1 MKRQNEIRR
10 KGVVLLLILGL
21 MAMFAISVLSYMIVT
36 SNMAETAQNAQKLD
50 AALSVP
56 PQDDVNV
63 ALRSLLIG
71 SNNQANPI
79 GPFSILENMYGDWR
93 VYDSY
98 TDSEDRST
106 TFDAKVAIFPYEGCA
121 VVVPQTDYSGHSAS
135 NNDYEY
141 RQMLSKFFEESGN
154 VLTFMG
160 LNVNGALD
168 SDTIDLWNSEVENTS
183 AYVIE
188 KVVTNPSA
196 STYKTNHGE
205 YWAEHYSKPHQNDPS
220 YIASNQGNY
229 AYLDQWHFKVEL
241 TDSLKNF
248 TSRLSNFEDFNTDS
262 SALVTVRLN
271 RPAYSG
277 TGVGGFSPGDV
288 HDSVLDP
295 AFVNSAPYLLGMCM
309 TYSFWMNPSAPDL
322 WPFYMNSGSPLNFR
336 SYWAHLTD
344 VNYDPRL
351 YTSDGSSLLYGDWN
365 GANFNA
371 SNTVLQGVYG
381 DHYCDYVRMNPPYT
395 APDLRS
401 PFLAFLEA
409 LNQDNGA
416 DSEEYPYS
424 SITPS
429 FHRPGSFEMLAGGY
443 LGQYASV
450 YSTGMTAR
458 LTALMRKLT
467 PRPLPLDHWRFTGGN
482 PDLENFNPSDSSSDF
497 VDNATSLAK
506 ALSGVRYYY
515 DDEGNLT
522 STEMLQY
529 DVDNDNDGVREGIWI
544 PSGLPIRYDKNG
556 TPYATMFSYTVV
568 DLDGR
573 VNVNAVG
580 NWDQLCQDWGSIGE
594 YDPYFSISS
603 LRNLANNAGP
613 GGSEVDPIDYME
625 NLSSSLG
632 FGWINDRNRTTD
644 DWDEADRGEG
654 RGYASMSLS
663 DALDSLF
670 ETANI
675 QDITDTAARLMWKR
689 YSNYVELKT
698 NDLAN
703 FAWNVYDIY
712 VYGKA
717 VSQPG
722 FSINGNE
729 TDASVVKAERYRFY
743 DPKECQ
749 SGDGLTT
756 GHIYPWRG
764 KTSLTLSNLPFDFS
778 DTGFRSYDPLG
789 RQIYTNVPRYSANP
803 YYTFLR
809 SSSFGDSPYGI
820 SALEALLRPS
830 DADGKLLDNSLVDDL
845 GISGYSK
852 RVRTKAKTS
861 LTTISADVPA
871 ASLVFPDA
879 YRMNDDKR
887 QGRYGF
893 VNLIRRNVRLELER
907 IFKEKGIYDDTDG
920 DGKNDYLY
928 GSGYDNNALLFSK
941 KVDEITMYLASL
953 LPKEILTGE
962 KIDLNALTDKNYWL
976 DLDYDGARN
985 LVIPNNLGA
994 HNKGLAKRMEYAR
1007 GLYIVLM
1014 TLIYEDLNAEL
1025 CHPYS
1030 EYDSGT
1036 SSMVESNL
1044 KNYFEDSFDLS
1055 VLQDQLGKDNDKTE
1069 LLGRELI
1076 ATRLAQWCVNV
1087 IDFSDPDATMT
1098 PFFFDPTPF
1107 DGWWIES
1114 YDWIDGVGD
1123 DGNHAVTTTGDNLW
1137 KVKGWSDL
1145 SNPEV
1150 KFLFPASNG
1159 VPSEQMCE
1167 YFRAAFDEA
1176 QAYQK
1181 GGKVDELLSWMNR
1194 DIEKLSDQ
1202 TKDLGFRLVWG
1213 MERPDLVLTETLNFH
1228 DLGIADTN
1236 IEWHKTNDA
1245 SDEVGYVKDGDDNDF
1260 DQVRRPKGSSY
1271 LELYCTANPNVPQS
1285 SELYLEDGGVWKLW
1299 LSKMLPAYVDAGT
1312 ENDSHTGSPYT
1323 WNHELELPVWRVAIS
1338 ESSDP
1343 LSLNEYVDTED
1354 ERFKT
1359 SNSPYLVK
1367 AENSVIN
1374 RLSPQKD
1381 DNKYYNDF
1389 SLFSMQPR
1397 QFRNTPLLQTNDVGN
1412 ISYLD
1417 PLRKVGTDLKPVIG
1431 NPEET
1436 AADILVPS
1444 WLKYCD
1450 FFSANILGSA
1460 VAKAYDDD
1468 RLNKALGVTSTSSAD
1483 EKKNARLLAAHRRE
1497 IDLDRIL
1504 WFANF
1509 SIGDDSTLSG
1519 ARDLP
1524 DGLRTFVKND
1534 TSRTLLEPNH
1544 YLVVG
1549 PEVQRE
1555 LGSAVAGAESVE
1567 DPNRQY
1573 GQKHGAKGFTID
1585 LNDLNYDPDAP
1596 GTPSRKYEY
1605 MVASSIVGN
1614 QGFNISEPLWTIPG
1628 KDPYYND
1635 QGKQISNATDF
1646 YPAKPVGGPYP
1657 ETGVY
1662 DVPFDM
1668 PISWGTRDPE
1678 TVDRLGTGYDDF
1690 LKNKVEN
1697 YPLVKDELFGLGTI
1711 PDYKTAFLQRA
1722 ADPNRPYHPLLNPY
1736 ITVDWNVMDL
1746 TIFNGEV
1753 ETEIATELIEA
1764 CNKRLFSGHDDYRWK
1779 DTENQIQLPKNLPL
1793 GLEDDDN
1800 KLALDKVFSSRAWG
1814 SAEQKMFSP
1823 NWASGARP
1831 NPWARAFKPC
1841 DKEAG
1846 LEHPAYPA
1854 ESGSTAR
1861 TYVKDGKYVAARFFP
1876 AHTLGG
1882 YNNRGAFETIEGT
1895 SQKWYSNLNNQ
1906 VDFQNKFQSP
1916 NNSANIP
1923 EDYYYAPHTPF
1934 EHLVWNDAP
1943 FSNPVELLLVPA
1955 SSPGRFGLEFIK
1967 AHKEGWNLEKLYHLE
1982 SDKRGALGSYGIYG
1996 YDGWYNKKNVPDNGD
2011 QEKLDDKGTMGPYLN
2026 FFATSKKP
2034 GETLHL
2040 VSLLDFVR
2048 VPSLEVD
2055 AKKMMTNPVGE
2066 TICDEDRNYLWRS
2079 THRESAK
2086 VNLNTV
2092 TEAAWNALLSPK
2104 NLTSKTPWERFIN
2117 WRRPFTMADDDQD
2130 GFPDRVAEMVQA
2142 YFQPSYTTSLW
2153 TQMDQS
2159 SAPVP
2164 GFSTLLAGS
2173 NCYVDDDNALFKG
2186 PLFDNYQNVFGSGSY
2201 DSTDPAN
2208 PQNKPFTDLGSYTY
2222 RYRVGDN
2229 DYFGTTDGGSASLS
2243 GIGITPPDS
2252 LKAILDN
2259 LAPKD
2264 ENGKPNGD
2272 GVVSF
2277 QPSQSYQT
2285 QTRTVGSDIVNFA
2298 EGTSNDLGNIIDNLA
2313 KDKPDGTPEDGVSSY
2328 EPLNSRGNLYE
2339 ATAEMQRLSGLTT
2352 NRSNV
2357 FAAWVTVGYFEL
2369 ERCKPGVN
2377 MPESDPDGQ
2386 KLTIGMLQD
2395 PSYKWYYYY
2404 QAIYP
2409 DGYTYGKELGSD
2421 DGEVKRHRGFSII
2434 DRSIPVDFRRGNS
2447 VNYQDA
2453 IIMKRIID

>member
-10 KGVVLLLILGL
+10 KGVVLLLVLGL

-50 AALSVP
+50 ATLDVP
-56 PQDDVNV
+56 VQDDVNV

-98 TDSEDRST
+98 ANAEDRST

-121 VVVPQTDYSGHSAS
+121 VVVPLTDYSGHTAS
-135 NNDYEY
+135 GDDYEY

-154 VLTFMG
+154 VLTFMELSDKG
-160 LNVNGALD
+160 NLD

-183 AYVIE
+183 AYVVE
-188 KVVTNPSA
+188 KVVTNPTS
-196 STYKTNHGE
+196 STYKTGSGE
-205 YWAEHYSKPHQNDPS
+205 YWAEHYSKPYDPS
-220 YIASNQGNY
+220 YVASNKKDYTN
-229 AYLDQWHFKVEL
+229 LDQWHFKVEL
-241 TDSLKNF
+241 TDSLKKF
-248 TSRLSNFEDFNTDS
+248 ASQLSNFEKFNTDS

-277 TGVGGFSPGDV
+277 TGAGGFSPGDV
-288 HDSVLDP
+288 HDSVLEP
-295 AFVNSAPYLLGMCM
+295 AAVNAAPYLLGLCM
-309 TYSFWMNPSAPDL
+309 TYSFWMNPAAPDL
-322 WPFYMNSGSPLNFR
+322 WPFYMNSGSALNFR

-344 VNYDPRL
+344 VNYDPRRHV
-351 YTSDGSSLLYGDWN
+351 SDGSGLLYGDWN
-365 GANFNA
+365 GSVFNA
-371 SNTVLQGVYG
+371 SNTVLQGVDG
-381 DHYCDYVRMNPPYT
+381 DNYCEYVRMNPSYT
-395 APDLRS
+395 APDSRS

-409 LNQDNGA
+409 LNYDDGA
-416 DSEEYPYS
+416 ASEEYPYS
-424 SITPS
+424 TITPS
-429 FHRPGSFEMLAGGY
+429 FHRPGAFEMLAGGY
-443 LGQYASV
+443 LGQYAGAFSA
-450 YSTGMTAR
+450 GKEAR

-497 VDNATSLAK
+497 VNNATSLAE
-506 ALSGVRYYY
+506 ALSGVRNHY
-515 DDEGNLT
+515 DGEGNVT
-522 STEMLQY
+522 STETLQY
-529 DVDNDNDGVREGIWI
+529 DVDNDNDGVREGVWI

-580 NWDQLCQDWGSIGE
+580 NWDQLCQDWGSME

-603 LRNLANNAGP
+603 LRSLAENAEPSGP
-613 GGSEVDPIDYME
+613 NEDLIPIDYME
-625 NLSSSLG
+625 NLSNTLG
-632 FGWINDRNRTTD
+632 FGWINDRNKTTD

-698 NDLAN
+698 NYLAD
-703 FAWNVYDIY
+703 FVWNKSDIS
-712 VYGKA
+712 VNGKS

-722 FSINGNE
+722 FSIDGKDE
-729 TDASVVKAERYRFY
+729 TEAKDVKFERYRFF
-743 DPKECQ
+743 DPKEITL
-749 SGDGLTT
+749 DGSTT
-756 GHIYPWRG
+756 GHVYPWRG
-764 KTSLTLSNLPFDFS
+764 KTSSTLSNYLFDFS
-778 DTGFRSYDPLG
+778 DSGFRSYDLWG
-789 RQIYTNVPRYSANP
+789 HVVYTNVPRYSENP
-803 YYTFLR
+803 YYMFLR

-820 SALEALLRPS
+820 SALEALLRPG
-830 DADGKLLDNSLVDDL
+830 DADGKLLDNSLVEDL
-845 GISGYSK
+845 EISGYNK
-852 RVRTKAKTS
+852 RIRTKAKTS

-871 ASLVFPDA
+871 ASLVFPENYQMKGD
-879 YRMNDDKR
+879 RR

-907 IFKEKGIYDDTDG
+907 IFKGKGLYDS
-920 DGKNDYLY
+920 LY
-928 GSGYDNNALLFSK
+928 GFDENQTVFSK
-941 KVDEITMYLASL
+941 KVEDITMYLASL
-953 LPKEILTGE
+953 LPKEILAGE

-976 DLDYDGARN
+976 DVDYDASGN
-985 LVIPNNLGA
+985 LVRPDDLA
-994 HNKGLAKRMEYAR
+994 VHNKGLAKRMEYAR

-1014 TLIYEDLNAEL
+1014 TLIYEDMNAEL
-1025 CHPYS
+1025 CHPL
-1030 EYDSGT
+1030 SGEVDDEDN
-1036 SSMVESNL
+1036 SVSSNL

-1055 VLQDQLGKDNDKTE
+1055 VLQDQLGKDNENTT

-1087 IDFSDPDATMT
+1087 VDFSDPDATMT

-1107 DGWWIES
+1107 DGWWVDG
-1114 YDWIDGVGD
+1114 YDWIDGDQAVIS
-1123 DGNHAVTTTGDNLW
+1123 DGENKKNRWEYNNWTDEPSIN
-1137 KVKGWSDL
+1137 
-1145 SNPEV
+1145 
-1150 KFLFPASNG
+1150 FIFPVANG
-1159 VPSEQMCE
+1159 LPSEQMCD
-1167 YFRAAFDEA
+1167 YFCAAFDEA
-1176 QAYQK
+1176 QAYQEE
-1181 GGKVDELLSWMNR
+1181 GKVDDILDWMNR
-1194 DIEKLSDQ
+1194 DIKDLSDQ

-1245 SDEVGYVKDGDDNDF
+1245 SDEQGYVEDGDTDF
-1260 DQVRRPKGSSY
+1260 DQVRRPIGSSY

-1285 SELYLEDGGVWKLW
+1285 SELYLKDGDVWKLQ
-1299 LSKMLPAYVDAGT
+1299 LSKMLPAYED
-1312 ENDSHTGSPYT
+1312 TGKEKDTYT
-1323 WNHELELPVWRVAIS
+1323 GLEYKWNRELVLPVWRVAIS

-1343 LSLNEYVDTED
+1343 LLLNDFGNSED
-1354 ERFKT
+1354 DRFKT
-1359 SNSPYLVK
+1359 NSPYLVK

-1374 RLSPQKD
+1374 RLSPKKVG
-1381 DNKYYNDF
+1381 NKYYNDF

-1397 QFRNTPLLQTNDVGN
+1397 QFRNAPLLKTSDVEN
-1412 ISYLD
+1412 ISYMD
-1417 PLRKVGTDLKPVIG
+1417 SWRKIDADFKPVIG
-1431 NPEET
+1431 NPEEPGE
-1436 AADILVPS
+1436 DIMVPS

-1450 FFSANILGSA
+1450 FFSSNILGSA
-1460 VAKAYDDD
+1460 VAKSYDDD
-1468 RLNKALGVTSTSSAD
+1468 RLNKVLGASTED
-1483 EKKNARLLAAHRRE
+1483 EKKKTRLLAAHRRE

-1509 SIGDDSTLSG
+1509 SIGGDSTLST
-1519 ARDLP
+1519 AINLP
-1524 DGLRTFVKND
+1524 DGLRTFVKTD
-1534 TSRTLLEPNH
+1534 TSLTLLEPNH

-1549 PEVQRE
+1549 PAVQRE
-1555 LGSAVAGAESVE
+1555 LGSAVAGAKKEE
-1567 DPNRQY
+1567 DPDRQY
-1573 GQKHGAKGFTID
+1573 GQKHDIKGFTID
-1585 LNDLNYDPDAP
+1585 LDDLNYNPDAL

-1605 MVASSIVGN
+1605 MVASSIIGDR
-1614 QGFNISEPLWTIPG
+1614 GFNISEPLWTIPG

-1635 QGKQISNATDF
+1635 QTKKISNADKF
-1646 YPAKPVGGPYP
+1646 YPAKLVDGEYP
-1657 ETGVY
+1657 TTGVY

-1668 PISWGTRDPE
+1668 PISWGTRETE
-1678 TVDRLGTGYDDF
+1678 TVDRLGSGYDDF
-1690 LKNKVEN
+1690 LKNKVNN
-1697 YPLVKDELFGLGTI
+1697 YPLVKDELFGLGTV

-1753 ETEIATELIEA
+1753 ETKTDNEDIEG
-1764 CNKRLFSGHDDYRWK
+1764 CYKILFSNNNNYRWK
-1779 DTENQIQLPKNLPL
+1779 DKDSENQIKLPKKLPL

-1800 KLALDKVFSSRAWG
+1800 ELALDKVFSSRAWG

-1841 DKEAG
+1841 GKEAG

-1854 ESGSTAR
+1854 ESGSTDR
-1861 TYVKDGKYVAARFFP
+1861 TFVKDGKYAAARYFP

-1882 YNNRGAFETIEGT
+1882 YNNRGAFETIGGT
-1895 SQKWYSNLNNQ
+1895 SQKWYSNLDNQ
-1906 VDFQNKFQSP
+1906 IDFQEKFQSP
-1916 NNSANIP
+1916 NNWANIP
-1923 EDYYYAPHTPF
+1923 EDYYYAPSAPF

-1943 FSNPVELLLVPA
+1943 FSNPLELLLVPA

-1996 YDGWYNKKNVPDNGD
+1996 YDGWYNKKNVPDNNALKKPNDKG
-2011 QEKLDDKGTMGPYLN
+2011 EKGPLDDKGVMGPYLN

-2034 GETLHL
+2034 GDTLHL
-2040 VSLLDFVR
+2040 ISLLDFVR

-2055 AKKMMTNPVGE
+2055 AKKMMTDPDGN
-2066 TICDEDRNYLWRS
+2066 TILDEDNNYLWRS
-2079 THRESAK
+2079 AHRDSAK

-2117 WRRPFTMADDDQD
+2117 WRRPFTLSDDDHD
-2130 GFPDRVAEMVQA
+2130 GTGDRVAEMVQA
-2142 YFQPSYTTSLW
+2142 YFQPSYTTCLW

-2159 SAPVP
+2159 PAPVP
-2164 GFSTLLAGS
+2164 GFSTLLTGA

-2186 PLFDNYQNVFGSGSY
+2186 PLFDNFKNEFVS
-2201 DSTDPAN
+2201 DDTDPK
-2208 PQNKPFTDLGSYTY
+2208 QNRPFGDLESYTY
-2222 RYRVGDN
+2222 RYRYNGK
-2229 DYFGTTDGGSASLS
+2229 DYLGTTKDGSALS
-2243 GIGITPPDS
+2243 DLGITPPDS
-2252 LKAILDN
+2252 LKAILDA
-2259 LAPKD
+2259 LASKD
-2264 ENGKPNGD
+2264 DDGKPEGN

-2277 QPSQSYQT
+2277 QPSQRYQI
-2285 QTRTVGSDIVNFA
+2285 QWRRVNSGSVDFDEEPFDEEPPASLDGVT
-2298 EGTSNDLGNIIDNLA
+2298 GSLRLIIANLA
-2313 KDKPDGTPEDGVSSY
+2313 KDKDDGTLEDGRFISSY

-2377 MPESDPDGQ
+2377 MPLYDPDGNE
-2386 KLTIGMLQD
+2386 LTSANLQD

-2409 DGYTYGKELGSD
+2409 DGYTYGKELGFD

>member
-1 MKRQNEIRR
+1 
-10 KGVVLLLILGL
+10 
-21 MAMFAISVLSYMIVT
+21 MFAISVLSYMIVT

-121 VVVPQTDYSGHSAS
+121 VVVPLTDYSGHPAS
-135 NNDYEY
+135 SDDYQY

-160 LNVNGALD
+160 LSNNGNLD

-196 STYKTNHGE
+196 STYKTNSGE
-205 YWAEHYSKPHQNDPS
+205 YWAEHYSKPYDSSDPS
-220 YIASNQGNY
+220 YIADNQWKY
-229 AYLDQWHFKVEL
+229 ADLDQWHFKVEL

-248 TSRLSNFEDFNTDS
+248 TSRLSDFEKFNTD

-277 TGVGGFSPGDV
+277 TGAGGFSPGDV
-288 HDSVLDP
+288 HDSVFDP
-295 AFVNSAPYLLGMCM
+295 NSTPDLLGMRM

-322 WPFYMNSGSPLNFR
+322 WPFYMNSVSPLNFR

-344 VNYDPRL
+344 VNYDPTL
-351 YTSDGSSLLYGDWN
+351 YSSDGLLYGDWN
-365 GANFNA
+365 GAIFNRR
-371 SNTVLQGVYG
+371 NTVLQGVYG
-381 DHYCDYVRMNPPYT
+381 DNYCDYVRMNPSYT
-395 APDLRS
+395 APDSRS

-429 FHRPGSFEMLAGGY
+429 FHRPGSFEMLAGGA
-443 LGQYASV
+443 LWHYAGK

-482 PDLENFNPSDSSSDF
+482 PDLENFKPSDSSSSDLANEATRDF
-497 VDNATSLAK
+497 VNNATSLAE
-506 ALSGVRYYY
+506 ALSGVRNYY
-515 DDEGNLT
+515 DGDGNLT
-522 STEMLQY
+522 STETLQY
-529 DVDNDNDGVREGIWI
+529 DVDNDNDGVREGVWI

-580 NWDQLCQDWGSIGE
+580 NWDQLCQNWGSLGK

-613 GGSEVDPIDYME
+613 GGSEVDPIDYVE

-632 FGWINDRNRTTD
+632 FGWINDRNHTTD

-698 NDLAN
+698 NYLAN
-703 FAWNVYDIY
+703 FAWNVYDIQ
-712 VYGKA
+712 VNGNS

-729 TDASVVKAERYRFY
+729 TDASVVKSERYRFF
-743 DPKECQ
+743 DPKECK
-749 SGDGLTT
+749 SSDHSTT
-756 GHIYPWRG
+756 GYIYPWRG

-861 LTTISADVPA
+861 LTTLSADVPA

-879 YRMNDDKR
+879 YKMNGDMR

-928 GSGYDNNALLFSK
+928 GSGYGNNALLFSK

-976 DLDYDGARN
+976 DLEYDDSGN
-985 LVIPNNLGA
+985 LVLPDDLDA

-1030 EYDSGT
+1030 GYDSETG
-1036 SSMVESNL
+1036 SIVESNL

-1087 IDFSDPDATMT
+1087 VDFSDPDATMT

-1107 DGWWIES
+1107 DGWWVDG

-1123 DGNHAVTTTGDNLW
+1123 DGNHAVMPTGDNLW
-1137 KVKGWSDL
+1137 KLNGWSNLADPAV
-1145 SNPEV
+1145 N
-1150 KFLFPASNG
+1150 FLFPVSNG
-1159 VPSEQMCE
+1159 LPSEQMCD
-1167 YFRAAFDEA
+1167 YFCAAFDEGK
-1176 QAYQK
+1176 AYQK
-1181 GGKVDELLSWMNR
+1181 GGKVDELLNWMNR

-1236 IEWHKTNDA
+1236 IEWHTTEFDNR
-1245 SDEVGYVKDGDDNDF
+1245 GYVKDGDDNDF

-1285 SELYLEDGGVWKLW
+1285 SELYVEDGGVWKLE
-1299 LSKMLPAYVDAGT
+1299 LSKMLPAYDDAGMET
-1312 ENDSHTGSPYT
+1312 DSRNGNVYE
-1323 WNHELELPVWRVAIS
+1323 WRFELDLPVWRVAIS

-1343 LSLNEYVDTED
+1343 LSLNDYPDTGD
-1354 ERFKT
+1354 DRFKT
-1359 SNSPYLVK
+1359 TNSPYLVK

-1381 DNKYYNDF
+1381 NNKYYNDF

-1397 QFRNTPLLQTNDVGN
+1397 QFRNTPLLKTNDVGN

-1417 PLRKVGTDLKPVIG
+1417 PLRKIGTDLKPVIG
-1431 NPEET
+1431 NPEEI
-1436 AADILVPS
+1436 AEDIMVPS

-1468 RLNKALGVTSTSSAD
+1468 RLNKALGVTPASSAE

-1504 WFANF
+1504 WFVNF

-1519 ARDLP
+1519 ASNLP
-1524 DGLRTFVKND
+1524 DALRTFVKND
-1534 TSRTLLEPNH
+1534 ASSTLLEPNH

-1555 LGSAVAGAESVE
+1555 LGSAVAGAGTSEGDVE
-1567 DPNRQY
+1567 YQNRQY
-1573 GQKHGAKGFTID
+1573 GQKHGVKGFTID

-1614 QGFNISEPLWTIPG
+1614 QEFNISEPLWTIPK

-1635 QGKQISNATDF
+1635 QDKSISNADTF
-1646 YPAKPVGGPYP
+1646 YPAEKTGPDGQYP
-1657 ETGVY
+1657 TTGVY

-1668 PISWGTRDPE
+1668 PRSLDTCAPASGALDLPE
-1678 TVDRLGTGYDDF
+1678 ETYEKFFNNIVA
-1690 LKNKVEN
+1690 N

-1753 ETEIATELIEA
+1753 ETETETELIEA
-1764 CNKRLFSGHDDYRWK
+1764 CNKRLFSRDANYRWK
-1779 DTENQIQLPKNLPL
+1779 DTANQIQLPKNLPL

-1800 KLALDKVFSSRAWG
+1800 KLALNDVFSSRAWG

-1846 LEHPAYPA
+1846 LEHPAYPP
-1854 ESGSTAR
+1854 ESGPTAR

-1955 SSPGRFGLEFIK
+1955 SSSGRFGLEFIK

-2011 QEKLDDKGTMGPYLN
+2011 LKKLDDKGTMGPYLN
-2026 FFATSKKP
+2026 FFATSKEP

-2040 VSLLDFVR
+2040 ISLLDFVR

-2055 AKKMMTNPVGE
+2055 AKKMMTDPDGN
-2066 TICDEDRNYLWRS
+2066 TILDEDGNYLWRS

-2117 WRRPFTMADDDQD
+2117 WRRPFTAPDDNQD
-2130 GFPDRVAEMVQA
+2130 GIPDRVVEMVQA

-2159 SAPVP
+2159 PAPVP

-2173 NCYVDDDNALFKG
+2173 NCYVDDDNALLKG

-2201 DSTDPAN
+2201 GSTDPAN
-2208 PQNKPFTDLGSYTY
+2208 PQNKPFVGLDSYTY
-2222 RYRVGDN
+2222 RMRVD
-2229 DYFGTTDGGSASLS
+2229 DTDIFETTDN
-2243 GIGITPPDS
+2243 
-2252 LKAILDN
+2252 LKDILVK
-2259 LAPKD
+2259 LATK
-2264 ENGKPNGD
+2264 G

-2298 EGTSNDLGNIIDNLA
+2298 DGTSNDLGDIFDNLA
-2313 KDKPDGTPEDGVSSY
+2313 EDKPDGTPEDGVSSY

-2369 ERCKPGVN
+2369 ERCNPGVN
-2377 MPESDPDGQ
+2377 MPKYDPDGNE
-2386 KLTIGMLQD
+2386 LNTDNLQD

>member
-93 VYDSY
+93 VYDSD

-121 VVVPQTDYSGHSAS
+121 VVVPLTDYSGHSAS

-160 LNVNGALD
+160 LSNNGSLD

-196 STYKTNHGE
+196 STYKTNSGE
-205 YWAEHYSKPHQNDPS
+205 YWAEHYSKPYDSPDSPDPS
-220 YIASNQGNY
+220 YIADNQWKY
-229 AYLDQWHFKVEL
+229 KVLDQWHFKVEL

-248 TSRLSNFEDFNTDS
+248 TSQLPNFEDFNTDS

-277 TGVGGFSPGDV
+277 TGAGGFSPGDV

-295 AFVNSAPYLLGMCM
+295 AFVNSAPDLLGMCM
-309 TYSFWMNPSAPDL
+309 PYSFWMNPSAPDL
-322 WPFYMNSGSPLNFR
+322 WPFYMNPGSPLNFR

-351 YTSDGSSLLYGDWN
+351 YSIDGSSLLYGDWN

-381 DHYCDYVRMNPPYT
+381 DNYCDYVRMNPPYT

-443 LGQYASV
+443 LGLYAGL
-450 YSTGMTAR
+450 YSTGKEAR

-482 PDLENFNPSDSSSDF
+482 PDLENFNPSDSSSNF
-497 VDNATSLAK
+497 VENATSLAK

-529 DVDNDNDGVREGIWI
+529 DVDNDNDGVREGVWI

-749 SGDGLTT
+749 SADGLTT

-830 DADGKLLDNSLVDDL
+830 DADGKLLDNTLVDDL
-845 GISGYSK
+845 GIANYSK

-879 YRMNDDKR
+879 FRMNDGMR

-907 IFKEKGIYDDTDG
+907 IFKEKGISDDPDP
-920 DGKNDYLY
+920 
-928 GSGYDNNALLFSK
+928 K

-976 DLDYDGARN
+976 DLEYDDTGN
-985 LVIPNNLGA
+985 LILPDDLDA

-1025 CHPYS
+1025 CHPYL
-1030 EYDSGT
+1030 EYDSDAG
-1036 SSMVESNL
+1036 SMVESNL

-1055 VLQDQLGKDNDKTE
+1055 ALQDELGKDNDKTT

-1087 IDFSDPDATMT
+1087 VDFSDPDATMT

-1107 DGWWIES
+1107 DGWWVDG
-1114 YDWIDGVGD
+1114 YDWIDGIGD
-1123 DGNHAVTTTGDNLW
+1123 
-1137 KVKGWSDL
+1137 
-1145 SNPEV
+1145 PEV

-1159 VPSEQMCE
+1159 APSEQMCE

-1202 TKDLGFRLVWG
+1202 TTDLGFRLVWG

-1285 SELYLEDGGVWKLW
+1285 SELYVEDGGVWKLW

-1312 ENDSHTGSPYT
+1312 EIDSHSGNVYEWGYS
-1323 WNHELELPVWRVAIS
+1323 LELPLWRVAIS

-1343 LSLNEYVDTED
+1343 LSLNDYVDTED

-1397 QFRNTPLLQTNDVGN
+1397 QFRNTPLLQSNDVGN

-1417 PLRKVGTDLKPVIG
+1417 PLRKIGTDLKPVIG

-1436 AADILVPS
+1436 TEDIMVPS
-1444 WLKYCD
+1444 WLKYYD

-1460 VAKAYDDD
+1460 VAKAYDDG
-1468 RLNKALGVTSTSSAD
+1468 RLNNALGLSRVPSDPSDPSD
-1483 EKKNARLLAAHRRE
+1483 PSVVEKKKNARLLAAHRRE

-1509 SIGDDSTLSG
+1509 PICDGLTLSG
-1519 ARDLP
+1519 ASTLP

-1555 LGSAVAGAESVE
+1555 LGSAVAGAGTSE
-1567 DPNRQY
+1567 DPDRQY
-1573 GQKHGAKGFTID
+1573 GQKHGVKGFTID
-1585 LNDLNYDPDAP
+1585 LDDLNYDPDAP
-1596 GTPSRKYEY
+1596 GTPPRKYEY
-1605 MVASSIVGN
+1605 MVARSIVGD
-1614 QGFNISEPLWTIPG
+1614 QGFNISEPLWTIPK

-1635 QGKQISNATDF
+1635 QGKQINNAADF
-1646 YPAKPVGGPYP
+1646 YPAELVDGAFP

-1678 TVDRLGTGYDDF
+1678 AVDRLGTGYDDF

-1697 YPLVKDELFGLGTI
+1697 YPLVKDELFGMGTI

-1753 ETEIATELIEA
+1753 ETATEEPDINER
-1764 CNKRLFSGHDDYRWK
+1764 NKRLFSGHDDYRWK

-1800 KLALDKVFSSRAWG
+1800 KLALGEVFSSRAWG

-1854 ESGSTAR
+1854 KSGSTAR

-1967 AHKEGWNLEKLYHLE
+1967 AHEKGWNLEKLYHLE

-1996 YDGWYNKKNVPDNGD
+1996 YDGWYNKKNVPEDGD
-2011 QEKLDDKGTMGPYLN
+2011 LKKLDDKGTMGPYLN
-2026 FFATSKKP
+2026 FFATSKEP

-2040 VSLLDFVR
+2040 ISLLDFVR

-2055 AKKMMTNPVGE
+2055 AKKMMTNPDGD
-2066 TICDEDRNYLWRS
+2066 TILDEDGNYLWRS

-2117 WRRPFTMADDDQD
+2117 WRRPFTMADDNQD
-2130 GFPDRVAEMVQA
+2130 GIPDRVAEMVQA

-2159 SAPVP
+2159 PAPVP

-2208 PQNKPFTDLGSYTY
+2208 PQNKPFVGLDSYTY
-2222 RYRVGDN
+2222 WMRVD
-2229 DYFGTTDGGSASLS
+2229 DTDIFQTTDN
-2243 GIGITPPDS
+2243 
-2252 LKAILDN
+2252 LKYILEN
-2259 LAPKD
+2259 LAPK
-2264 ENGKPNGD
+2264 G
-2272 GVVSF
+2272 GVVGF

-2285 QTRTVGSDIVNFA
+2285 QTRTVGSDIVNFT
-2298 EGTSNDLGNIIDNLA
+2298 EGTSNDLGDIIDNLA
-2313 KDKPDGTPEDGVSSY
+2313 KDKPDGTPENGVSSY

-2369 ERCKPGVN
+2369 ERCNPGVN
-2377 MPESDPDGQ
+2377 MPSVDPDGED
-2386 KLTIGMLQD
+2386 LTIPKLQD